1 MLVLEYMCT
10 VLEKIQISTTMYI
23 KTEIKDLK
31 VSNVIESAFHWI
43 ALLQLKYAKL
53 AMRAD

>member
-1 MLVLEYMCT
+1 MQYMYC
-10 VLEKIQISTTMYI
+10 VEKNPNFNYNVYI

-31 VSNVIESAFHWI
+31 VSNVIKSAFQWI
-43 ALLQLKYAKL
+43 VLLQLKYAKL